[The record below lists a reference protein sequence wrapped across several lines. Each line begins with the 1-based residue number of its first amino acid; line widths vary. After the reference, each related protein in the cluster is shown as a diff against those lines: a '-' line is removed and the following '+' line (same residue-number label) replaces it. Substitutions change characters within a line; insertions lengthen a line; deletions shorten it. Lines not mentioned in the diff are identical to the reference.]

1 MLAVSIGPLSLPVAP
16 LLLLLATGLAS
27 SLANY
32 LLKHWLTVKAS
43 GEPPSALAT
52 EATGAI
58 WGALGPGLL
67 AARIAFVAL
76 HAEAY
81 LATPWALLDVRD
93 GGWHAG
99 AGALGGAAY
108 LLWRSRKTPALRRA
122 LMTAALIGAGFW
134 QLGSWLTALP
144 QARAMPAI
152 DLLALN
158 SGKST
163 NIGQVMRSA
172 QEQGRPVVLNL
183 WASWCGPCRAE
194 MPMLQAAQH
203 REQDVDFIFVNQGE
217 SAPAVQAYLDAQKL
231 QLANVYLDGP
241 SKLGPALGS
250 RGLPSTLFYSADG
263 RLHSAHMGVLNAAAL
278 ASKLQDL
285 QRQ

>member
-1 MLAVSIGPLSLPVAP
+1 MLAVSVGPLSLPVAP

-32 LLKHWLTVKAS
+32 LVKHWLTVKTS

-58 WGALGPGLL
+58 WGALAPGLL

-108 LLWRSRKTPALRRA
+108 LLWRSRKTPALRRT
-122 LMTAALIGAGFW
+122 LLTATLIGAGFW

-163 NIGQVMRSA
+163 NIEQVMRSA

-194 MPMLQAAQH
+194 MPMLQAAQQ

-217 SAPAVQAYLDAQKL
+217 SAAAVQAYLDAQKL

-241 SKLGPALGS
+241 SNLGPALGS
-250 RGLPSTLFYSADG
+250 RGLPSTLFYSSDG